1 MGWRSCTCRR
11 GTWSATASSRT
22 SWKPIAATTRPGP
35 SERLRRQRAG
45 RPAGRRRGLSQARP
59 PGPGGRGGRGVRGV
73 DPARRHH
80 RDDPAQPPLHGRGPA
95 HRRARVPDRRTVAGL
110 RPARRPARAARFRRR
125 PLRRRRRRRAGRGR
139 GRGRRPLAARRRG
152 AVPRLR
158 GRPGQAGR
166 SEPDRRAG
174 AADRPRPA
182 APVRLRPRRARGR
195 AGDALAHRG
204 AAVALAR
211 RGTTVN
217 GLRVGDIWTL
227 VAVALLT
234 VVAAFLAMSETAITR
249 TNRIRALHLQ
259 EEGRRG
265 ARQLLALVEQTARSL
280 NGVLL
285 LVLVVQFTATSLF
298 TSVMER
304 VVGGGLG
311 VALAA
316 VIMTLVTFI
325 FAEVAPKTYA
335 VQQTDRAA
343 LTVAPVV
350 YWITRLPVLGPL
362 TRLLIAIGNVIT
374 PGKGLKT
381 GPFVSEDEL
390 RALVDEAKREE
401 VIEEEER
408 EMIHSVFEFG
418 DTIVR
423 EVMVPRPDMVVVPV
437 SHSLQQVLEL
447 ILRSGFSRI
456 PVYGRD
462 IDDISG
468 LVTIEDLL
476 EEIVGEIA
484 DEYDREEPNVEPLPD
499 GDFRVN
505 ARLSINEV
513 NELLD
518 VELPAT
524 EWDSIGGLLFN
535 LIGDVPKEGQEI
547 EFQGLALRA
556 ERVQGRRV
564 GRVRI
569 HRLTTRAAGLG
580 NTAEARKQ

>member
-1 MGWRSCTCRR
+1 MSRL
-11 GTWSATASSRT
+11 TA
-22 SWKPIAATTRPGP
+22 
-35 SERLRRQRAG
+35 
-45 RPAGRRRGLSQARP
+45 
-59 PGPGGRGGRGVRGV
+59 
-73 DPARRHH
+73 
-80 RDDPAQPPLHGRGPA
+80 
-95 HRRARVPDRRTVAGL
+95 
-110 RPARRPARAARFRRR
+110 
-125 PLRRRRRRRAGRGR
+125 
-139 GRGRRPLAARRRG
+139 
-152 AVPRLR
+152 
-158 GRPGQAGR
+158 
-166 SEPDRRAG
+166 
-174 AADRPRPA
+174 
-182 APVRLRPRRARGR
+182 
-195 AGDALAHRG
+195 
-204 AAVALAR
+204 
-211 RGTTVN
+211 
-217 GLRVGDIWTL
+217 GDIWTL
-227 VAVALLT
+227 LAVLLLT
-234 VVAAFLAMSETAITR
+234 LVASFLAMSETAITR
-249 TNRIRALHLQ
+249 TTRVRALHLQ

-280 NGVLL
+280 NLVLL

-304 VVGGGLG
+304 LVGGGLG

-343 LTVAPVV
+343 LTIAPVV
-350 YWITRLPVLGPL
+350 YWLTRLPVLGPL
-362 TRLLIAIGNVIT
+362 TRLLIGIGNIVT

-390 RALVDEAKREE
+390 RALVDEAEREE

-423 EVMVPRPDMVVVPV
+423 EVMVPRPDMVVV
-437 SHSLQQVLEL
+437 SASQSLEQVLEV
-447 ILRSGFSRI
+447 ILRTGYSRI

-462 IDDISG
+462 IDDIVGLAYAKDVLRSLHDGHPDKPLSEILRPAPVMPESMRAADCLREMRRRKSHMVIVIDEYGGTSG

-484 DEYDREEPNVEPLPD
+484 DEYDREEPNVEPLPN
-499 GDFRVN
+499 GDYLVN

-535 LIGDVPKEGQEI
+535 LVGDVPREGQEV
-547 EFQGLALRA
+547 EFQGLTLRA

-569 HRLTTRAAGLG
+569 HRNDLPATPAQEREDA
-580 NTAEARKQ
+580 AEARRQ